1 MKKFV
6 ICCVLT
12 LLTNTTAQADDKLS
26 IATARAAVLIALKD
40 PSSAR
45 FEGDIVYPAA
55 VCGLVNAKN
64 AYGGYAGSTVYLY
77 VLRTKELRFLTDG
90 STNSEKAAVATKFE
104 TYCRR

>member
-1 MKKFV
+1 M

-12 LLTNTTAQADDKLS
+12 LLTMTAALADDKRS
-26 IATARAAVLIALKD
+26 IATARAAVLAALKD

-45 FEGDIVYPAA
+45 FEGEIVYPAA
-55 VCGLVNAKN
+55 ICGLVNAKN
-64 AYGGYAGSTVYLY
+64 ALGGYAGSTVYLY

-90 STNSEKAAVATKFE
+90 ATNSESAAVATKFE